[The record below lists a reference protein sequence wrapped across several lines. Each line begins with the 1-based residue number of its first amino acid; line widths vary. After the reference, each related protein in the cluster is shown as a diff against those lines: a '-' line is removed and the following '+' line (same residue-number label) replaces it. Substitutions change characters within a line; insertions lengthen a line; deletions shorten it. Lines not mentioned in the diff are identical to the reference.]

1 MAAERWKPSA
11 SELVGIA
18 GMYRKE
24 EIGSTFAVAA
34 AGDRLT
40 VSSRVGVVDT
50 LPATYH
56 DAFRNGDETV
66 CFVRDRQ
73 GRVTAMHFGSGR
85 AWDFVSPRVK

>member
-73 GRVTAMHFGSGR
+73 GRVTAMHFGSARVGN
-85 AWDFVSPRVK
+85 FVSPRVK